1 MRSLD
6 RLRQSYD
13 EDSQVVV
20 QDRKSPPRMIFS
32 DSEIL
37 LEEIPIGTRVVFPN
51 PPIEPL
57 ANWRAAIRSAINHP
71 EGMDPLHAMLR
82 PGMKVTIALD
92 DISLPLPPMRTPDVR
107 QSILEI
113 VLELLA
119 DSGVDDIHL
128 IIANAL
134 HRRMDEGEMKRMVG
148 QKIYDA
154 FSPDRYYNHDAE
166 DPDGIVELERTAH
179 GEV

>member
-37 LEEIPIGTRVVFPN
+37 LEELPIGTRVVFPN

-57 ANWRAAIRSAINHP
+57 SNWRAAIRWAINHP
-71 EGMDPLHAMLR
+71 EQSDPLHAR
-82 PGMKVTIALD
+82 
-92 DISLPLPPMRTPDVR
+92 
-107 QSILEI
+107 
-113 VLELLA
+113 
-119 DSGVDDIHL
+119 
-128 IIANAL
+128 
-134 HRRMDEGEMKRMVG
+134 
-148 QKIYDA
+148 
-154 FSPDRYYNHDAE
+154 
-166 DPDGIVELERTAH
+166 
-179 GEV
+179 